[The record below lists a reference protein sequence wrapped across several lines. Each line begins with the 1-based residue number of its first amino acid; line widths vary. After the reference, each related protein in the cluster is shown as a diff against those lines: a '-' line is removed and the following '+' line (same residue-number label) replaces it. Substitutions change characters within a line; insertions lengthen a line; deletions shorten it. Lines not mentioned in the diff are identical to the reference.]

1 MKGCHAMTTQTAA
14 PPVTISQ
21 SAARRVAEILAREA
35 PGTMLRVA
43 VNGGGCQGFSYDYS
57 FTAERAADDFELREG
72 GAVVLIDPMSAE
84 YLAGSVLDWV
94 DELIGASFQ
103 IRNPNAKSSCGCG
116 TSFSL

>member
-1 MKGCHAMTTQTAA
+1 MTDATLTDAL
-14 PPVTISQ
+14 PVSISA
-21 SAARRVAEILAREA
+21 SAAKRVAAILAREA

-57 FTAERAADDFELREG
+57 FDAAKADDDLLIENG
-72 GAVVLIDPMSAE
+72 GARVLIDPMSAE
-84 YLAGSVLDWV
+84 YLQGSQIDWV
-94 DELIGASFQ
+94 DDLIGASFQ

>member
-1 MKGCHAMTTQTAA
+1 MTTDAPTLPVSISANAA
-14 PPVTISQ
+14 KRIG
-21 SAARRVAEILAREA
+21 EILGGEA

-57 FTAERAADDFELREG
+57 FTAAREADDLMLED
-72 GAVVLIDPMSAE
+72 GAAKVVIDTMSAE
-84 YLAGSVLDWV
+84 YLTGSVIDWV
-94 DELIGASFQ
+94 DDLIGASFQ

>member
-1 MKGCHAMTTQTAA
+1 MTTDTDIQ
-14 PPVTISQ
+14 PVTISAN
-21 SAARRVAEILAREA
+21 AARRVAEILGGEA

-57 FTAERAADDFELREG
+57 FTAAREADDHLIERD
-72 GAVVLIDPMSAE
+72 GAKVLVDPMSAD
-84 YLAGSVLDWV
+84 YLKGSLIDWV
-94 DELIGASFQ
+94 DDLIGASFQ

>member
-1 MKGCHAMTTQTAA
+1 MTASADTL
-14 PPVTISQ
+14 PVSMTD
-21 SAARRVAEILAREA
+21 SAARRIGDILAAEA

-57 FTAERAADDFELREG
+57 FTTEPSQDDMLIQKG
-72 GAVVLIDPMSAE
+72 TASVVIDPVSAD
-84 YLAGSVLDWV
+84 YLRDSVIDWV
-94 DELIGASFQ
+94 DALIGASFQ

>member
-1 MKGCHAMTTQTAA
+1 MTTDTASL
-14 PPVTISQ
+14 PVSISP
-21 SAARRVAEILAREA
+21 SAAKRVAEILGGEA

-57 FTAERAADDFELREG
+57 FTAQQAGDDILIERD
-72 GAVVLIDPMSAE
+72 GAKVLIDEMSAE
-84 YLAGSVLDWV
+84 YLAGSVIDWV
-94 DELIGASFQ
+94 DDLIGASFQ

>member
-1 MKGCHAMTTQTAA
+1 MTTETAL
-14 PPVTISQ
+14 PVAISPA
-21 SAARRVAEILAREA
+21 AARRIGEILAGEA

-57 FTAERAADDFELREG
+57 FTTERASDDFVLREG
-72 GAVVLIDPMSAE
+72 GATVLVDPVSAE